1 VAAVA
6 GALARP
12 VRIDGIRP
20 DQRERLGDLLARAG
34 LGLLFVLLS
43 INLVHDFLQTRRV
56 TGLLLLVGEALVV
69 VLIVFRRPARQ
80 VDRTTT
86 ARVVTTV
93 SLLGP
98 PLLRAG
104 AEPALLPDLVTASV
118 SCVGLLIV
126 IAAKL
131 TLGRSFGL
139 VPANRGVVVSGPYGF
154 MRHPIYFG
162 YLISHAAFL
171 AAHPTLMN
179 VALVVVGDA
188 ALMWRALLEE
198 RTLLGDEQYRAYSE
212 RVAWHVVPGIF

>member
-1 VAAVA
+1 
-6 GALARP
+6 
-12 VRIDGIRP
+12 
-20 DQRERLGDLLARAG
+20 
-34 LGLLFVLLS
+34 
-43 INLVHDFLQTRRV
+43 
-56 TGLLLLVGEALVV
+56 
-69 VLIVFRRPARQ
+69 
-80 VDRTTT
+80 
-86 ARVVTTV
+86 
-93 SLLGP
+93 LGP

-104 AEPALLPDLVTASV
+104 AESALLPDLVTASV

-154 MRHPIYFG
+154 KRHPIYFG

-212 RVAWHVVPGIF
+212 RVAWHVVPGVF